1 MRSRSFEAAAETISL
16 AGAFDLDPALFFGP
30 VDDAE
35 DGPEHETGH
44 EPGHGAEERR
54 LDLPLI
60 EALARRFAEGA
71 AKLPACAPAGR
82 DLSS

>member
-1 MRSRSFEAAAETISL
+1 MLEAATETISL

-35 DGPEHETGH
+35 DGPEHEPEH

-60 EALARRFAEGA
+60 EALARRFAEPPRSMA
-71 AKLPACAPAGR
+71 TRTSAPPTR
-82 DLSS
+82 